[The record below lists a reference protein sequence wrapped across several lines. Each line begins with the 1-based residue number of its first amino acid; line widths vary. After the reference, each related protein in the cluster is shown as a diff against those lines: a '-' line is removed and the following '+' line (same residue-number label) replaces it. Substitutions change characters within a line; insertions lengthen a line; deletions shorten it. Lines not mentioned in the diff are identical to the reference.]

1 MERHAWIFDNA
12 ISCNNA
18 TVDEGSSLRGK
29 SIVCENSCISGGAK
43 LFDHARAEEYAHV
56 CGGVIKGNARISD
69 CAQILLLSDK
79 TMHPILS
86 DSCVVY
92 GTVGGNVRVEG
103 QTVILRNEEIYNNN
117 TSETLVIRESG
128 RSIIRDP
135 ARDKLTQRLP
145 E

>member
-1 MERHAWIFDNA
+1 
-12 ISCNNA
+12 
-18 TVDEGSSLRGK
+18 
-29 SIVCENSCISGGAK
+29 
-43 LFDHARAEEYAHV
+43 
-56 CGGVIKGNARISD
+56 
-69 CAQILLLSDK
+69 
-79 TMHPILS
+79 MHPILS